1 MLEYFPIWVITSEVN
16 VLRYRFH
23 LVLIGV
29 SKREVLRTLFGIP
42 FSHEKSKFDH
52 EKGILYCLHH
62 PSA

>member
-16 VLRYRFH
+16 ILRYRFH

-29 SKREVLRTLFGIP
+29 SKREVLETLFGIP
-42 FSHEKSKFDH
+42 FSHAKSKFDH
-52 EKGILYCLHH
+52 EKGILYSGYT